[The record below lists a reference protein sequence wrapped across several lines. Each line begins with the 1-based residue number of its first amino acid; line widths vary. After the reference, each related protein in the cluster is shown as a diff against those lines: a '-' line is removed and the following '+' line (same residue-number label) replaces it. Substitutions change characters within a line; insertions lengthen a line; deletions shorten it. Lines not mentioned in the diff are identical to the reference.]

1 MIYIPNTP
9 RSFLD
14 LLGISIKHH
23 YAVLKKTILLILM
36 IVVVKD
42 WYVYLGDFPKND
54 ALKFMISTL
63 MLIVLIYLFMSLLY
77 MTHRI
82 LRSEPV
88 MLPDTFKAINQ
99 RLFAIFSASFIFVV
113 VPTLFVL
120 LAEFV
125 YHLILK
131 DNSGGAKFSGLIFV
145 FVVGIPILYAY
156 LRYFFTLPLI
166 AMENFSLWKAFG
178 EAQKLVQGNWA
189 RVFGIYAC
197 AIVIWVL
204 VSPDTLHGHFMRM
217 YHVSGIFDFIVF
229 CVTLPIMMNLI
240 VFMRNDLRL
249 RNSLDNNA
257 PLD

>member
-23 YAVLKKTILLILM
+23 YAILKKTILLMLM

-42 WYVYLGDFPKND
+42 WYVYLGGFPKND
-54 ALKFMISTL
+54 ALKFIVSTF
-63 MLIVLIYLFMSLLY
+63 MLIALIYLFMSLLY
-77 MTHRI
+77 MAQRI
-82 LRSEPV
+82 LHSEPV
-88 MLPDTFKAINQ
+88 TLMDAFKATNQ
-99 RLFAIFSASFIFVV
+99 RLFHIYTASFIFIV

-125 YHLILK
+125 FHLIMRGH
-131 DNSGGAKFSGLIFV
+131 SGSTKFSGLIFV

-156 LRYFFTLPLI
+156 LRYFYTLPLI
-166 AMENFSLWKAFG
+166 AMENFSLWKAFA
-178 EAQKLVQGNWA
+178 EAQQLVQGNWA

-217 YHVSGIFDFIVF
+217 YHISGIFDFIVF

-249 RNSLDNNA
+249 RNAL
-257 PLD
+257 